1 MVARPDDRAALAR
14 VFPTGLTILRV
25 LGVARWLAWG
35 WMFAVVA
42 FSGDA
47 LRHPVLAWMSVAAGF
62 GLAAVSTWSLRTAPG
77 RLLAAPFLVTEGAL
91 ALVFTVL
98 DGWVFDNGHVFVTSQ
113 NLATQWP
120 LIAAVS
126 IGVAAGPIA
135 GGTYGALVGPARWLA
150 AELNGYTDYDPRH
163 DVALA
168 AASLFY
174 AASGAA
180 FGWLARLLRRAERE
194 IADRRAR
201 DEVARVLHDTVLQT
215 LALVERRTASSDP
228 ELAGAAR
235 QADLDLRTFLFDGGG
250 GAGDDLASRLRTAV
264 EHARARAALP
274 VLEAPAIT
282 VNVLDDGCRLGDQ
295 AQALLARA
303 VGAAVANAL
312 EHARAT
318 TVVVFAETDEEG
330 QVFASVRDDGVGFDP
345 DSAGDGHGLTESI
358 SARMASIGGHADVRS
373 TAGAGTE
380 VRLWSKDP
388 RS

>member
-1 MVARPDDRAALAR
+1 VYEP
-14 VFPTGLTILRV
+14 
-25 LGVARWLAWG
+25 
-35 WMFAVVA
+35 
-42 FSGDA
+42 
-47 LRHPVLAWMSVAAGF
+47 
-62 GLAAVSTWSLRTAPG
+62 
-77 RLLAAPFLVTEGAL
+77 
-91 ALVFTVL
+91 
-98 DGWVFDNGHVFVTSQ
+98 GHVFVTSQ

-135 GGTYGALVGPARWLA
+135 AAAYGALVGPARWVA
-150 AELNGYTDYDPRH
+150 AELNDFGEYDPKH
-163 DVALA
+163 LVSLA

-174 AASGAA
+174 AASGAV
-180 FGWLARLLRRAERE
+180 FGWLARLLRRAEGE

-215 LALVERRTASSDP
+215 LAMVERRAAPSDP
-228 ELAGAAR
+228 ELAAMAR
-235 QADLDLRTFLFDGGG
+235 QADLDLRAFLFDGGG
-250 GAGDDLASRLRTAV
+250 TAGTDLTSRVRSAV

-282 VNVLDDGCRLGDQ
+282 VNVLDDGCRIGDE

-312 EHARAT
+312 EHARAR

-373 TAGAGTE
+373 AAGSGTE